1 MVVFYSFFLMT
12 FYTFNTSNNP
22 SNFSDNSLMACIGN
36 DCFNVQIAD
45 TDKERL
51 EGLMNITYLDKDEG
65 MLFVFDEEG
74 YYGFWMKD
82 TIISLDMIWINKN
95 LEIVNIVEN
104 AEPCLQYTEL
114 EECPIYYPNQESLY
128 VLEVKGGGVDRLGI
142 KEGDEVDIE
151 I

>member
-1 MVVFYSFFLMT
+1 MF
-12 FYTFNTSNNP
+12 SNLP
-22 SNFSDNSLMACIGN
+22 EVCIN
-36 DCFNVQIAD
+36 KTCFNVKIAD